1 MDAKIVVGIDGST
14 GSDAALAW
22 AIDEA
27 AAIGADI
34 IAVHVIR
41 PVLRPMFGGPVADTA
56 PHGSDRVPSHPRSRG
71 AEEYA
76 APLKTS
82 GIAHRILTVQGH
94 PAAEILRVA
103 DDEDAALI
111 VVGNALHSTMSEI
124 FLGSVAH
131 ELTHHAKRPM
141 VIVPARSPATP
152 VDALGRKQ
160 RASEGETS
168 AAHGHPLTAVSS
180 W

>member
-14 GSDAALAW
+14 GSDAAVEW

-27 AAIGADI
+27 AAIGAEI

-41 PVLRPMFGGPVADTA
+41 PLLRQTFGAPAADTF
-56 PHGSDRVPSHPRSRG
+56 PHGSDRVPSHQRSRV
-71 AEEYA
+71 AEDFVG
-76 APLKTS
+76 PLTTS

-94 PAAEILRVA
+94 PATEILRVA
-103 DDEDAALI
+103 DDENAALI
-111 VVGNALHSTMSEI
+111 VVGNALHSTMAEI

-131 ELTHHAKRPM
+131 ELTHHAKRPL
-141 VIVPARSPATP
+141 VIVPAHSPATP

-160 RASEGETS
+160 SATEGELS
-168 AAHGHPLTAVSS
+168 AAPGHLLTAVSPS
-180 W
+180 